1 MDDYLEQ
8 TRARVLGAAAA
19 GATLRLR
26 GGGSKDFYGG
36 DLRGDVLETAAYR
49 GIVAY
54 DPSEL
59 VVTVRAGTPLADVE
73 ATLAASGQMLAFEAP
88 HFGAATVGGCVAAG
102 LSGPRRPYAGS
113 LRDAVLGVTMMD
125 GRGEVLRFGGQ
136 VMKNVAGFDVF
147 RLQAGA
153 LGTLGVLLEVSFKVL
168 PRPEMESTRVYT
180 CNAEQA
186 LELMNRHAGLPLP
199 LSGASFESG
208 RLRLRLSG
216 NAPAVQAA
224 EARLGGDVDSEGAA
238 YWQDLR
244 EHRLPFYAAETPLWR
259 LSVPSTR
266 ASFADSQT
274 QELIDWGGAQRWLR
288 TTHPAETI
296 RARAHAAGGHATQFR
311 NGARNATFQP
321 LAPALRALHLRLKQ
335 TFDPAGVFNR
345 GRLYPDF

>member
-8 TRARVLGAAAA
+8 ARARVLGAAAA
-19 GATLRLR
+19 GTTLRLR

-36 DLRGDVLETAAYR
+36 DLRGDVLETSAYR
-49 GIVAY
+49 GIVDY

-59 VVTVRAGTPLADVE
+59 VVTVRAGTPLAEVE

-168 PRPEMESTRVYT
+168 PRPEMESTRVYA

-238 YWQDLR
+238 YWHDLR
-244 EHRLPFYAAETPLWR
+244 EQRSPFYAGEAPLWR
-259 LSVPSTR
+259 LSVPSTH
-266 ASFADSQT
+266 ASFADGQT
-274 QELIDWGGAQRWLR
+274 QELIDWGGAQRCGRR
-288 TTHPAETI
+288 T
-296 RARAHAAGGHATQFR
+296 RRKRYGHACMRLVVTRR
-311 NGARNATFQP
+311 NSATAPVTRSSSRWRQRCARCTC
-321 LAPALRALHLRLKQ
+321 
-335 TFDPAGVFNR
+335 G
-345 GRLYPDF
+345 